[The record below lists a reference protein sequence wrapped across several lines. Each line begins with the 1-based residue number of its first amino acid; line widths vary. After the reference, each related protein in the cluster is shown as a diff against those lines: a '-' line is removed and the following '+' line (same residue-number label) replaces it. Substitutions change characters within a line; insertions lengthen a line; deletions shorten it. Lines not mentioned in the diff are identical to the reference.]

1 MILVPHPRLHRK
13 PKTAKRKLSRVDT
26 EVHSIAAGFVCLLP
40 LLADIH
46 FDSTHHSTETGPN
59 LVCMGFN
66 NNIKQP
72 LPCLVPI
79 PTSQS
84 TNTLNTTFYL
94 TNLSSPSLAD
104 DSLPVGVQIKDEP
117 QTVPNSPSF
126 CPVDMDDQER
136 QKLERK
142 RQRNRVAASKCRKR
156 KLERISKLE
165 DKVKVLKG
173 ENSDLGSVVMNLKQH
188 VVQLKQQIL
197 EHVNAGCRIPFQQF

>member
-1 MILVPHPRLHRK
+1 MFADGL
-13 PKTAKRKLSRVDT
+13 LSL
-26 EVHSIAAGFVCLLP
+26 SISS
-40 LLADIH
+40 
-46 FDSTHHSTETGPN
+46 STDE
-59 LVCMGFN
+59 
-66 NNIKQP
+66 
-72 LPCLVPI
+72 
-79 PTSQS
+79 
-84 TNTLNTTFYL
+84 
-94 TNLSSPSLAD
+94 
-104 DSLPVGVQIKDEP
+104 SLPVQIKDEP

-165 DKVKVLKG
+165 DKVKLLKG
-173 ENSDLGSVVMNLKQH
+173 ENSDLGGVVMNLKQH